1 MSIIEKALD
10 KRRSSQPKVPPD
22 TKANLA
28 SGDPPA
34 GDLRAPPVAPAAAQA
49 ASEHPVRTSKQINID
64 FGWLRRQGIMV
75 PGEKRSSLAEQYRH
89 LKRPILNNAFG
100 RQSVTRVPKGRMIMV
115 TSSLPKEGKTFTS
128 INLALSMAL
137 EVDRTVLL
145 VDADVARP
153 ALPRTLGFEADRG
166 LMDVLTDPGI
176 EIPDVL
182 LRTNIP
188 NLTIL
193 PAGRFHAQST
203 ELLASSA
210 MVRLLEDLHN
220 RYQDRII
227 LFDSPPLLV
236 TSESGVLAT
245 QMGQVIMV
253 VEADNTPASSVERAM
268 EQLEGCDVVLT
279 LLNKS
284 TSVPG
289 QSYGGGYYYS
299 SQEQDSTKAEGA
311 KAHEG

>member
-10 KRRSSQPKVPPD
+10 KRRSSQAKVPPD

-28 SGDPPA
+28 SAAAPA
-34 GDLRAPPVAPAAAQA
+34 GDSIAPPAAPGAAQA
-49 ASEHPVRTSKQINID
+49 ASERPARTSQQIQID

-75 PGEKRSSLAEQYRH
+75 PGERRSSLAEEFRH
-89 LKRPILNNAFG
+89 IKRPLLNNAFG
-100 RQSVTRVPKGRMIMV
+100 RQAAARVPKGRMIMV
-115 TSSLPKEGKTFTS
+115 TSSLPKEGKTFTAT
-128 INLALSMAL
+128 NLALSMAL

-166 LMDVLTDPGI
+166 LMDVLTEPGI

-188 NLTIL
+188 NLSIL

-210 MVRLLEDLHN
+210 MVHLLEDLYN

-236 TSESGVLAT
+236 TSESGVLAA
-245 QMGQVIMV
+245 QMGQIIMV
-253 VEADNTPASSVERAM
+253 VEADKTPSSSVERAM

-279 LLNKS
+279 VLNKS

-289 QSYGGGYYYS
+289 QGYGGGYYYS
-299 SQEQDSTKAEGA
+299 QEQGNTKDEGA
-311 KAHEG
+311 KAHEA